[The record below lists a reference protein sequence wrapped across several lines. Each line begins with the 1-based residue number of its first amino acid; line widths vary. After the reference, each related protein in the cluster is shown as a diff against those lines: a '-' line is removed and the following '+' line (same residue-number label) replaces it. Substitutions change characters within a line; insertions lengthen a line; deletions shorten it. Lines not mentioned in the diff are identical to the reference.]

1 MSTGDFDIRKVQ
13 VGNGLDVNRK
23 GYTQLPATAANGFV
37 FTFGITPIDTETSQV
52 IPGDIEFQTRRV
64 LDILSEVLQ
73 AAGSSLSRTLHAT
86 VYLRDIQDD
95 YAGFNKAFDHYFA
108 HDPVPRTVVQAV
120 IRSPVARV
128 QIQIVALQDP
138 AQLARV
144 Q

>member
-1 MSTGDFDIRKVQ
+1 MAAGNFDIRKVQ

-23 GYTQLPATAANGFV
+23 GYTQLPATVANGFV

-52 IPGDIEFQTRRV
+52 IPGDIESQTRRV
-64 LDILSEVLQ
+64 LDILSEVLN
-73 AAGSSLSRTLHAT
+73 AAGSSLARTLHAT

-95 YAGFNKAFDHYFA
+95 YAGFNKAFDHFFA

-138 AQLARV
+138 ARVVQL

>member
-1 MSTGDFDIRKVQ
+1 MDIQNIQ

-23 GYTQLPATAANGFV
+23 GFTQLPARAANGFV
-37 FTFGITPIDTETSQV
+37 YTFGITPIDTETAQV
-52 IPGDIEFQTRRV
+52 MPGDIEFQTRRV
-64 LDILSEVLQ
+64 LDILSEVLA

-86 VYLRDIQDD
+86 VYLRDIQGD
-95 YAGFNKAFDHYFA
+95 YAGFNKAFDACFA

-138 AQLARV
+138 GQVARGTPLSPP
-144 Q
+144 

>member
-1 MSTGDFDIRKVQ
+1 MPADVFGIHKVQ
-13 VGNGLDVNRK
+13 VSNGLDVNRK
-23 GYTQLPATAANGFV
+23 GYTQLPATVANGFV

-52 IPGDIEFQTRRV
+52 IPGDIESQTRRV
-64 LDILSEVLQ
+64 LDILSEVLH
-73 AAGSSLSRTLHAT
+73 AAGSSLARTLHAT

-95 YAGFNKAFDHYFA
+95 YAGFNKAFDHFFA

-138 AQLARV
+138 ARVVQL

>member
-1 MSTGDFDIRKVQ
+1 MPAGGFGIHKVQ

-23 GYTQLPATAANGFV
+23 GYTQLPATVANGFV
-37 FTFGITPIDTETSQV
+37 FTLGITPIDTETPQV

-73 AAGSSLSRTLHAT
+73 AAGSSLARTLHAT

-138 AQLARV
+138 ARLAQV

>member
-1 MSTGDFDIRKVQ
+1 M
-13 VGNGLDVNRK
+13 
-23 GYTQLPATAANGFV
+23 
-37 FTFGITPIDTETSQV
+37 
-52 IPGDIEFQTRRV
+52 IPGDIESQTRRV
-64 LDILSEVLQ
+64 LDILSEVLH
-73 AAGSSLSRTLHAT
+73 AAGSSLARTLHAT

-95 YAGFNKAFDHYFA
+95 YAGFNKAFDHFFA

-138 AQLARV
+138 ARVVQL

>member
-1 MSTGDFDIRKVQ
+1 MPAGGFGIHQVQ

-23 GYTQLPATAANGFV
+23 GYTQLPATVANGFV

-73 AAGSSLSRTLHAT
+73 AAGSSLARTLHAT

-95 YAGFNKAFDHYFA
+95 YAGFNKAHDFA

-138 AQLARV
+138 ARLAQV